1 MAQRA
6 KRLGMATLAAAAVCA
21 SGWPA
26 AGQTPAA
33 EPGLSYRGPG
43 TGLAGTASSVTAAR
57 TLSSGGAMAYQNS
70 GSASVS
76 AVSAVSRASETRS
89 ARRRKKRNAA
99 LIVVGVLAAAFVI
112 YLFSPGGWRPA

>member
-1 MAQRA
+1 
-6 KRLGMATLAAAAVCA
+6 
-21 SGWPA
+21 
-26 AGQTPAA
+26 
-33 EPGLSYRGPG
+33 
-43 TGLAGTASSVTAAR
+43 
-57 TLSSGGAMAYQNS
+57 MAYQNS